1 MYACLPVCLPARRL
15 SADFTKTGSRQIP
28 TTPSADWQDAVAV
41 YRAVR
46 KTPFCGAVFNVK
58 TSSFYQ
64 DRLGTSGG
72 REGSTQKKKPSFCTQ
87 GLELAP
93 RHAATRVALADTL
106 SNLKRY
112 AEAVRQIAVFLGAV
126 FWSRFKC

>member
-1 MYACLPVCLPARRL
+1 M
-15 SADFTKTGSRQIP
+15 
-28 TTPSADWQDAVAV
+28 AV

-58 TSSFYQ
+58 TVILPRQAQ
-64 DRLGTSGG
+64 DKR
-72 REGSTQKKKPSFCTQ
+72 REGSTRNKKPSFCTQ

-106 SNLKRY
+106 SNLKRH